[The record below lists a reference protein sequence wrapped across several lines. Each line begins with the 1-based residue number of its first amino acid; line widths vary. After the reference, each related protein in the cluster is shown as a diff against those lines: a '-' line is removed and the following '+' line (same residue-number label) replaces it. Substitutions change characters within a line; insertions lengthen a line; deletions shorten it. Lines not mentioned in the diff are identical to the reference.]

1 MLQAWGY
8 SVRYEQLF
16 DLLDFVSKICPWF
29 PEKGKIESCPDD
41 SNTEKEDDEGYTRDR
56 GVNMG
61 SAKKLT
67 TEAQQMVE
75 KQDVAAS
82 PSIMFLAMLALPRGT
97 GREGGGVRSLL
108 KSGSLGRAGLAA
120 DRWLQG
126 WAEPSAAQTRHRRA
140 PERPPG
146 GVPGAATR
154 RGVRPGCPGLGTAR
168 WGRGR
173 ELTPALARGLGLARA
188 PGTATYP
195 GPQDGPAKER
205 CLASEIDWH
214 LQAQIWQVGESLG
227 LRHLRAWPQCPPR
240 TASGWER
247 TLTTQNSF
255 TNGLVLGFSS
265 PRAQIALPEL
275 SAYSDLAGSRLPQEA
290 GGRLRRRRARRWSP
304 KSQG

>member
-1 MLQAWGY
+1 MLQARGY

-16 DLLDFVSKICPWF
+16 DLLDFVGKTCPWF

-61 SAKKLT
+61 SA
-67 TEAQQMVE
+67 EE
-75 KQDVAAS
+75 
-82 PSIMFLAMLALPRGT
+82 PRGT

-108 KSGSLGRAGLAA
+108 KSGSRGRAGRAA

-126 WAEPSAAQTRHRRA
+126 WAEPSPAQTRHRRA

-146 GVPGAATR
+146 GIPGAATG

-205 CLASEIDWH
+205 CLASDIDWH

-227 LRHLRAWPQCPPR
+227 PRLLRAWPQCPPR
-240 TASGWER
+240 WPTHFLPLYLDEATIQCGRVPGLSPHPSPDFKD
-247 TLTTQNSF
+247 TLMPDISMMS
-255 TNGLVLGFSS
+255 V
-265 PRAQIALPEL
+265 
-275 SAYSDLAGSRLPQEA
+275 
-290 GGRLRRRRARRWSP
+290 
-304 KSQG
+304 